1 MSTYDDLINIPT
13 FGKKKEDFK
22 DDRWDVKFY
31 CRDCKKVVE
40 TTRLDPN
47 KYIYQCN
54 ECGWKNISIG
64 TSEWLKDFYIGSN

>member
-22 DDRWDVKFY
+22 EDRGDVKFY

-47 KYIYQCN
+47 KYVYKCN
-54 ECGWKNISIG
+54 ECSGKNVSIG
-64 TSEWLKDFYIGSN
+64 TSEGLNDFYIGSK

>member
-22 DDRWDVKFY
+22 EDRWDVKFF

-47 KYIYQCN
+47 KYIYSCKECN
-54 ECGWKNISIG
+54 GKNISIWTNEG
-64 TSEWLKDFYIGSN
+64 LNDFYLHSS